1 VGGFDLTDAE
11 LPLFLPTLHAAKA
24 QKVFAAGCEAA
35 ELHDVRVHDL
45 RHTFAVHAIQAGLPL
60 PRLQKL
66 LGHATPAMTLRYAR
80 HAPEAYFA
88 EDAARIGASLSG
100 AVDREADAVR
110 LAVIR
115 RADSA

>member
-1 VGGFDLTDAE
+1 VHPGGPADPVFAHPFTYGQ
-11 LPLFLPTLHAAKA
+11 A
-24 QKVFAAGCEAA
+24 QKVFNRGCDLA

-66 LGHATPAMTLRYAR
+66 LGHATPAMTMRYAR

-110 LAVIR
+110 RAVIR
-115 RADSA
+115 PAETA